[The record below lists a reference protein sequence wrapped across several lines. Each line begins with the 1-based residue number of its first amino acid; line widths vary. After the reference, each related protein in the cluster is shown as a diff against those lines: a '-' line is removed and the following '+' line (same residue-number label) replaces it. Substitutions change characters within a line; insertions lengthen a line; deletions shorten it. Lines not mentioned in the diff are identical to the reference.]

1 MNKRPLPLKNG
12 VQASYLHLPHN
23 QYFQQHSLLAFL
35 CHQFPFV
42 SEDNWKKRLNSGF
55 VVDADGTPLNEWT
68 PYQAGSTIYYYRE
81 ISREQEETIPFQ
93 EYILHIDEHLI
104 VVDKPHFLPV
114 IPSGRFLHETLLT
127 RLRLRPDLSALKPE
141 HFTPLHRLDKD
152 TAGVILFSHNP
163 QSRAVYQ
170 QLFQSRAISKTYH
183 AIAPLRTDLSYP
195 YTIQSRM
202 IRGEQFYL
210 TQEVEGEINA
220 ITVIELLQQ
229 HQHLGLYQ
237 LTPITGK
244 KHQLR
249 VHMNRLNMPL
259 LNDMLYPVVHQ
270 VGTENYHKPL
280 QLLAKELRF
289 IDPFT
294 QQTRIFTSQ
303 QNLSFNK

>member
-81 ISREQEETIPFQ
+81 ISREQEETIPFR
-93 EYILHIDEHLI
+93 EHILHIDEHLI

-127 RLRLRPDLSALKPE
+127 RLRLRPDLSALNPE
-141 HFTPLHRLDKD
+141 QFTPLHRLDKD

-195 YTIQSRM
+195 HTIQSRM

-270 VGTENYHKPL
+270 VGTENYNKPL

-303 QNLSFNK
+303 QNLSFSE